1 MDKQST
7 TAAGQEKPQHTRQS
21 YFTVGAVKLSLMSI
35 TTGGIYELYWFYR
48 NWLIIRDCGHDAISP
63 FWRAFFAPLWTFSM
77 GSRLKQEGFERNV
90 PLTLPAPA
98 LGVIYLL
105 LNMAWRLPGAFWF
118 VSLLTFVPILP
129 FEFAARRLN
138 GGGLLSVPTFGRF
151 SGWNIAWLAIGS
163 ILLGLVVVG
172 QLASIPSGLL
182 AETAWIVNRETPRM
196 IDSVTRFDGV
206 EAGPGLTFQYNYSI
220 LNASASEIDHGIL
233 NARFQGEVR
242 RELLG
247 VVCTSE
253 DTKVFRK
260 LGVVV
265 RYHYMDKNGVPL
277 GTVEIPARECTKDPA
292 PGRN

>member
-7 TAAGQEKPQHTRQS
+7 TAVEQERPQGMRQA
-21 YFTVGAVKLSLMSI
+21 YFTVGTVKLSLMSI
-35 TTGGIYELYWFYR
+35 TTGGIYEIYWFYR
-48 NWLIIRDCGHDAISP
+48 NWRVIRDRSRDAISP
-63 FWRAFFAPLWTFSM
+63 FWRALFGPLWIFSL
-77 GSRLKQEGFERNV
+77 GSRLKQEGQERNV
-90 PLTLPAPA
+90 PLALPVSA

-138 GGGLLSVPTFGRF
+138 GAGPLSVPTFGRF
-151 SGWNIAWLAIGS
+151 SGWNIAWLAVGS
-163 ILLGLVVVG
+163 VLWGLVVLG
-172 QLASIPSGLL
+172 QVAESPTGLL
-182 AETAWIVNRETPRM
+182 METAWVVNRETPRM
-196 IDSVTRFDGV
+196 VDSVTRLERV
-206 EAGPGLTFQYNYSI
+206 ETGPGLTFQYDYSI
-220 LNASASEIDHGIL
+220 LGAAASEVDHGVM
-233 NARFQGEVR
+233 NARFQGELR
-242 RELLG
+242 RQLFR

-292 PGRN
+292 RTRN